1 MAAAA
6 AAEPSC
12 CSSSS
17 ATLVRTRSAVPMR
30 ESGVSV
36 LVAAAADY
44 MKEYHRELCKRLL
57 YHRFNNLHP
66 KLHFYAHS
74 VQAVSDACLGHF
86 CSPLPS
92 SPPTNI
98 CNKSSF
104 RIVYVA
110 VFVLNWKIARG
121 TIIK

>member
-1 MAAAA
+1 MAAAAA
-6 AAEPSC
+6 AAEPAC

-17 ATLVRTRSAVPMR
+17 AMLVRTRSAVPMR
-30 ESGVSV
+30 ESG
-36 LVAAAADY
+36 DY
-44 MKEYHRELCKRLL
+44 MKEYLRELCKRLL
-57 YHRFNNLHP
+57 YHRFNDLHP
-66 KLHFYAHS
+66 KRHFYAHS

-110 VFVLNWKIARG
+110 TVFVLNWKIARG